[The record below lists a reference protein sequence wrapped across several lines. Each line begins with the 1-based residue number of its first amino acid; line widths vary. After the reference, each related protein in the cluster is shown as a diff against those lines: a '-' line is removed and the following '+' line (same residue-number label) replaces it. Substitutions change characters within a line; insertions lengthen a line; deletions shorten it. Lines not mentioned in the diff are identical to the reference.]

1 MVDKKKTPY
10 FFSEG
15 GMTIWLTDQQY
26 FSLRQKFLDLAEA
39 GSPVAAA
46 RLQGFGPEPQA

>member
-1 MVDKKKTPY
+1 MVNKKKTPY

-15 GMTIWLTDQQY
+15 GLTIWLTDQQY
-26 FSLRQKFLDLAEA
+26 FSLRQKFLDLAEE

-46 RLQGFGPEPQA
+46 RLQGFGPGPQA